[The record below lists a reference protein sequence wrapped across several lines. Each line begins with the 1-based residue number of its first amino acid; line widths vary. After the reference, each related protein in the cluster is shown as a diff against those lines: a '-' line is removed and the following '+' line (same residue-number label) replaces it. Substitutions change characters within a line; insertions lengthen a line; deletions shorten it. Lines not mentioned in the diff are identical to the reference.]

1 MMKNGLNSTEQKII
15 KKDKLFFLKWGR
27 FTWNAEVSERKKKK
41 SDRGA
46 SSTLDFVWTKV
57 IF

>member
-1 MMKNGLNSTEQKII
+1 MMKNGLNSTEQINI

-46 SSTLDFVWTKV
+46 SSTLDFV
-57 IF
+57 